1 MQFGYFSVLDNPGLE
16 IPYNQI
22 LTELSE
28 QTQAVEQAGFN
39 GVWLGEHHFG
49 GEGYDCIPNP
59 LMILSH
65 LAAQTT
71 TIRLGLAAVIV
82 PQWHP
87 LRIAEDVAM
96 LDQLS
101 GGRVE
106 CGVGRGIFPRELT
119 NLNIDADRRNDE
131 KNWRLFTETVEI
143 MKRAWTEDPFTWDGE
158 FYKFPHPGVQDSH
171 SWLPRDSRY
180 RSETGEYIGMS
191 VQPKPLQTPPPHSGT
206 WSTRL
211 PVLSSPQS
219 SGSSP

>member
-1 MQFGYFSVLDNPGLE
+1 MGGFYQFGFLTPTPFFIMTQPRTLQL
-16 IPYNQI
+16 PYNQI

-87 LRIAEDVAM
+87 LRIAEDVAL

-119 NLNIDADRRNDE
+119 NLNIDADRRNDD
-131 KNWRLFTETVEI
+131 KNWRLFTEP
-143 MKRAWTEDPFTWDGE
+143 W
-158 FYKFPHPGVQDSH
+158 
-171 SWLPRDSRY
+171 
-180 RSETGEYIGMS
+180 RS
-191 VQPKPLQTPPPHSGT
+191 
-206 WSTRL
+206 
-211 PVLSSPQS
+211 
-219 SGSSP
+219 

>member
-87 LRIAEDVAM
+87 LRIAEDVAI

-119 NLNIDADRRNDE
+119 NLNIDADRRNDREELASLHRNRRDHE
-131 KNWRLFTETVEI
+131 KGLDRGPLHLGRGVLQASPIPASRTATPGIPETPDT
-143 MKRAWTEDPFTWDGE
+143 A
-158 FYKFPHPGVQDSH
+158 
-171 SWLPRDSRY
+171 PR
-180 RSETGEYIGMS
+180 
-191 VQPKPLQTPPPHSGT
+191 PA
-206 WSTRL
+206 ST
-211 PVLSSPQS
+211 
-219 SGSSP
+219 